1 MIIGV
6 PKEIK
11 KNEYRVACTPSGVKE
26 IVAHGHKVLVEKGA
40 GIGSGF
46 SDKEYEEQGAV
57 IVDTPEKLYGKSD
70 LIYKVKEIFP
80 EEFKY
85 LRENLI
91 VFTYIHSNAHREQTD
106 ALLESK
112 AIGIAYEDVIDENG
126 EFPLLKPMSVI
137 AGKGGFIAAL
147 NFTQKIHGGK
157 GILLSRIDGVRTPEI
172 TIIGAGNSG
181 LGAAELA
188 AAFGNKVTIL
198 DISSEQLEKAR
209 KSLPPNVELLYSS
222 RANLEMCLK
231 RTDVLINCILWP
243 KWRKDHLVTREMLK
257 LMKEGALIVDVACD
271 DKGAIETTKST
282 SHDNPVYIVDGVTH
296 YCVDN
301 IPSAFSQTAT
311 TTLCNATLPYLLE
324 IANKGVKQALIDNKY
339 LRRGLTT
346 YEGKL
351 TLEETGRK
359 QNRPY
364 ITPEEALGI

>member
-1 MIIGV
+1 MKIGI

-11 KNEYRVACTPSGVKE
+11 RHEYRVACNPSGVKE
-26 IVAHGHKVLVEKGA
+26 IISNGHIVSVEKGA
-40 GIGSGF
+40 GAGSGF

-57 IVDTPEKLYGKSD
+57 IVDTAEELYKRSD

-80 EEFKY
+80 EEFGF

-91 VFTYIHSNAHREQTD
+91 IFTYIHSNAHREQTD
-106 ALLESK
+106 ALLEK
-112 AIGIAYEDVIDENG
+112 KVVGIAYEDVTDENG
-126 EFPLLKPMSVI
+126 EFPLLKPMSVL
-137 AGKGGFIAAL
+137 AGKGGFLAAL
-147 NFTQKIHGGK
+147 NFSQRINGGK
-157 GILLSRIDGVRTPEI
+157 GILLTRVNGVRTPEI

-198 DISSEQLEKAR
+198 DINPEQLEKAR
-209 KSLPPNVELLYSS
+209 RSLPPNVELLYSN
-222 RANLEMCLK
+222 RANMEMCLK
-231 RTDVLINCILWP
+231 RSDVLINCILWP
-243 KWRKDHLVTREMLK
+243 KWRKDHLITKEMLQ
-257 LMKEGALIVDVACD
+257 LMKEGSLIIDVACD
-271 DKGAIETTKST
+271 DAGAIETTRST
-282 SHDNPVYIVDGVTH
+282 THDDPTYVVNGVIH

-324 IANKGVKQALIDNKY
+324 IANKGVRKALIDNKY

-346 YEGKL
+346 YEGNL

-364 ITPEEALGI
+364 ISPEEALGI